1 MDDIIYDY
9 LTYLENNKILYL
21 ENKSDINKDDL
32 HHYIN
37 KAINHYEFLLLKILY
52 YNYENYI
59 ELIKLTIKKDFNFYN
74 FKNNLLKELIINIM
88 LYNDYI
94 YSKELDFK
102 EDINL
107 YIKRLFN
114 NNIDLY
120 NVIIQDDKFEKKD
133 LKLYIKHI
141 FFLLLKENLRL
152 KLRDITIQKGQQEDN
167 NELFDFKF
175 FTKKIYLI
183 IKDIKELKF
192 SNIGVDD
199 EL

>member
-1 MDDIIYDY
+1 LDDIIYDY